1 MPTLLS
7 ASATVS
13 SSTSLPAA
21 CLLPSLYPG
30 FIDLTITTAEEVVWR
45 LYIQSELDILETE
58 YPAGTN
64 APCTVNIIH
73 YLHCQKM
80 YSTILKNRRQYT
92 PGIVGHIL
100 QTDLPL
106 MSLTYLHQT
115 SNYLLTI

>member
-13 SSTSLPAA
+13 SSTTLPAA
-21 CLLPSLYPG
+21 CLLLSPYPG
-30 FIDLTITTAEEVVWR
+30 FIDLTLTTAEEVVWR

-73 YLHCQKM
+73 LPAL
-80 YSTILKNRRQYT
+80 SKNVQWQ
-92 PGIVGHIL
+92 I
-100 QTDLPL
+100 
-106 MSLTYLHQT
+106 
-115 SNYLLTI
+115 